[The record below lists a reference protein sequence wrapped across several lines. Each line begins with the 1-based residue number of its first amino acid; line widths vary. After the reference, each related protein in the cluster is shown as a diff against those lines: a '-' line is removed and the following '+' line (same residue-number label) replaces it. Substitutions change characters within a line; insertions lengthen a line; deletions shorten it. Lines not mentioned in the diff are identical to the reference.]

1 MVEPDRTSSAR
12 DARIEMPAYQPGRWS
27 ISQALTVI
35 VSSAGAA
42 ALLAWAAAPAGR
54 PALALGLA
62 APLVVVALAVCWV
75 RAAYGRNGAAVLAIR
90 AGSSR
95 RWVEGTAGAVVP
107 LIVAS
112 VVLAGL
118 GVIDALAE
126 LPRVVTFVVAV
137 AFAVLVVAVVS
148 AIVRRIVIVAAARR
162 LVQQLRTSR
171 LDRLEPGAG
180 SVELALVVPPD
191 APTIEL
197 PFLAGRWAAVQL
209 YLDEQDRRFSWP
221 ERLRVHDDA
230 TTAEL
235 EVAGIELSGWRIRL
249 DVDVWHDKP
258 KPAHIRALEAAT
270 GTTLVTPGGTSLSW
284 VVWAVAPGDTL
295 YVVGDATE
303 IAHGLGAFRG
313 GDRRTIGTNT
323 DVRAAAILGDETSLR
338 DALALELRYQPLV
351 AAFALAWLAA
361 LAWVTARIAGAV

>member
-1 MVEPDRTSSAR
+1 MVEPARAPSAR
-12 DARIEMPAYQPGRWS
+12 DARIEMPAYPPGRWS
-27 ISQALTVI
+27 ISQAVAVI
-35 VSSAGAA
+35 VASVSAA
-42 ALLAWAAAPAGR
+42 ALLTWAATSAAR

-62 APLVVVALAVCWV
+62 APLVVVALAVLWV

-95 RWVEGTAGAVVP
+95 GWVEGTSGAVVP

-126 LPRVVTFVVAV
+126 LPHVVTFVVAV
-137 AFAVLVVAVVS
+137 VFAVLVVAVVS
-148 AIVRRIVIVAAARR
+148 AIVRRIVIVAAARG
-162 LVQQLRTSR
+162 LVQQLPTSR
-171 LDRLEPGAG
+171 LDRLESGAG

-221 ERLRVHDDA
+221 ERLRVRDDT

-249 DVDVWHDKP
+249 DVDVLIDK
-258 KPAHIRALEAAT
+258 T
-270 GTTLVTPGGTSLSW
+270 
-284 VVWAVAPGDTL
+284 
-295 YVVGDATE
+295 
-303 IAHGLGAFRG
+303 
-313 GDRRTIGTNT
+313 
-323 DVRAAAILGDETSLR
+323 
-338 DALALELRYQPLV
+338 
-351 AAFALAWLAA
+351 
-361 LAWVTARIAGAV
+361 